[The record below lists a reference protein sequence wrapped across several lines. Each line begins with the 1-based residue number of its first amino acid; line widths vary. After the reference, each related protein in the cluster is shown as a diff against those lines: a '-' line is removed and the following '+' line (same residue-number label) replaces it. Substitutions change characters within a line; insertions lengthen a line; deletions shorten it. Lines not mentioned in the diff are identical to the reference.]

1 LKVGTL
7 KDWIVSDIY
16 THSYCRQLTA
26 VKINTAVAIQN
37 SCSLF
42 IMLYTQ

>member
-7 KDWIVSDIY
+7 KDWHVSDIY

-26 VKINTAVAIQN
+26 CWCSEFLLPIYYTLHPVK
-37 SCSLF
+37 
-42 IMLYTQ
+42 